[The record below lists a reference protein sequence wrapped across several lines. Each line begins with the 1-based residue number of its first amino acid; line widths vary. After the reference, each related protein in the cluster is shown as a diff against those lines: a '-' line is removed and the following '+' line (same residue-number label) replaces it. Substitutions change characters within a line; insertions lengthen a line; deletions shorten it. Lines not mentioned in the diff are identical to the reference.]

1 MQPCMVQNS
10 LVLSSVSSSRALKS
24 VDTLTL
30 TARQTSHKPD
40 WTECRLTFLRRKQT
54 FDGRSREFSGDR
66 AAIYKHLLLSDTIPN
81 EGWSW
86 LCNRVKYACRAGR
99 DEGREGCFRK
109 AGAKWQVETGHNT
122 DVVISKPVETSRL
135 FIFGFGYTSTA
146 LALGIKDKKWNITG
160 TCRRS
165 DDRSVLE
172 ECGFHTVLFNSEND
186 GEELNDH
193 GLQKLQ
199 QATHWLISIP
209 PVGDFDKD
217 PVLAVHKEDLIQA
230 AARGNVR
237 WIGYLSSTG
246 VYGGWQG
253 SWVDED
259 TEPRPVEQKAVA
271 RLAAEHDWLSFGKA
285 HGVAVQVF
293 RLGGIYGAGR
303 SALNSILRN
312 RTRSGSQRERRRFTS
327 RIHVADVCQVL
338 SASMEHPC
346 PGRIYNVVDDDP
358 APRREVFA
366 FARDLLGLQA
376 KDTEATEE
384 DDNYRDLSG
393 ITNFSTQCEEKRV
406 SNRRIKEELHIQLL
420 YPSYKSGLQAI
431 WEMS

>member
-1 MQPCMVQNS
+1 MQPSMVQNS
-10 LVLSSVSSSRALKS
+10 LVLSLVPSSRAFKS
-24 VDTLTL
+24 VDTFTH
-30 TARQTSHKPD
+30 TRGQTSHVPD
-40 WTECRLTFLRRKQT
+40 CMESRLTLLRGKQVFGGSSRK
-54 FDGRSREFSGDR
+54 SPGDR
-66 AAIYKHLLLSDTIPN
+66 VTIYKHLVQSNTFRN
-81 EGWSW
+81 EGRNS
-86 LCNRVKYACRAGR
+86 LCTRVKYACRAGR
-99 DEGREGCFRK
+99 DEGREGCCRK
-109 AGAKWQVETGHNT
+109 AGAEWQVEAGPNT
-122 DVVISKPVETSRL
+122 NVFISKPSETSRL
-135 FIFGFGYTSTA
+135 FIFGFGYTSSA
-146 LALGIKDKKWNITG
+146 LAFGIKDKKWNVTG

-186 GEELNDH
+186 GEELNDY
-193 GLQKLQ
+193 GLQELQ
-199 QATHWLISIP
+199 RATHWLISIP
-209 PVGDFDKD
+209 PVGDFDND

-246 VYGGWQG
+246 VYGDWQG

-271 RLAAEHDWLSFGKA
+271 RLAAEDDWLSFGKA

-303 SALNSILRN
+303 SALNSILQY
-312 RTRSGSQRERRRFTS
+312 RTRSGPQRERRRFTS

-338 SASMEHPC
+338 SASMGHPC

-384 DDNYRDLSG
+384 VVKYGDLNSST
-393 ITNFSTQCEEKRV
+393 IYSTQCEEKRV

-431 WEMS
+431 WEIS